1 MKLNLPQL
9 NLDINNSFKLKS
21 SLPEDKGGAH
31 SFSDTNS
38 PNLTLRSA
46 EIGQQTISNSLLCT
60 SNTNSGLHLFDVV
73 PTQVVANAVAKFFGG
88 HQLDIIRSEVN
99 AKIVQKSSVN
109 YRTFKR
115 SLTYKGLGAN
125 LFRSTLSTGIP
136 GKLFE
141 ETYNQTS
148 STILAT
154 SATLGFSTLNALFIE
169 TKFATQTPAFRSLN
183 YLSVLNS
190 SGTSLC
196 ICYALREAPY
206 LLALVGLTSHTGA
219 LEKVVL
225 TSFLAAISFFPDAAS
240 RGILNMHLNHSLPT
254 SSYEQIQ
261 VPFQQILNNVKQH
274 GFRRVA
280 PGLVTR
286 TVSIS
291 LFVHWYTFC
300 LDQINRLKSN

>member
-1 MKLNLPQL
+1 MEFIRLYRSNVFNNNGYNNRYSSSKNVSCYEDRLNEF
-9 NLDINNSFKLKS
+9 NNETKRPTS
-21 SLPEDKGGAH
+21 SLSCISRSQYSLNP
-31 SFSDTNS
+31 F
-38 PNLTLRSA
+38 NLIPSQILA
-46 EIGQQTISNSLLCT
+46 NLIAKSL
-60 SNTNSGLHLFDVV
+60 
-73 PTQVVANAVAKFFGG
+73 GG
-88 HQLDIIRSEVN
+88 HQLDVMRSEVN
-99 AKIVQKSSVN
+99 AKIVQNAPVN
-109 YRTFKR
+109 YRTFIR

-136 GKLFE
+136 SKLFE

-154 SATLGFSTLNALFIE
+154 SATLGFSTLNALFVE
-169 TKFATQTPAFRSLN
+169 TKFATQTPAFRSLD

-190 SGTSLC
+190 SGTGLC

-206 LLALVGLTSHTGA
+206 LLALVGLTSHTSVF
-219 LEKVVL
+219 EKAVL

-254 SSYEQIQ
+254 SSFQQVQ
-261 VPFQQILNNVKQH
+261 VPFRQILNDVKQN
-274 GFRRVA
+274 GFRRIA